1 MTRVDG
7 SPATATDRP
16 AFYAI
21 GRGNGG
27 VRDWLTLLHPPYT
40 AWHLSYVAIGAALA
54 PRFALWRL
62 GGTLLAFFLAV
73 GIAAHALDEL
83 NGRPLRT
90 GIHARALI
98 AAATGGALVPVV
110 AGVVYGGWRL
120 LPFVVVGVVLV
131 VGYNLELWNGA
142 LHNGIGFALGW
153 GAFPVLT
160 GCYAQHFRLS
170 AAAVVAA
177 LAAFLLSLAQRS
189 LSLRVRA
196 LRRRT
201 SYIHGLLVS
210 TDGDV
215 MKLDQ
220 ETLLVPLE
228 NALRYTTCGLVALA
242 AALVVMR

>member
-1 MTRVDG
+1 M
-7 SPATATDRP
+7 ATDRP

-27 VRDWLTLLHPPYT
+27 GRDWLTLLHPPYT

-83 NGRPLRT
+83 HGRPLRT
-90 GIHARALI
+90 GIHPGALI
-98 AAATGGALVPVV
+98 GAATGGVLVPVV

-120 LPFVVVGVVLV
+120 LPFVVVGVVIV
-131 VGYNLELWNGA
+131 AGYNLELWNGA
-142 LHNGIGFALGW
+142 LHNGVGFALGW

-177 LAAFLLSLAQRS
+177 LAACLLSLAQRS

-201 SYIHGLLVS
+201 SYVHGLLVTS
-210 TDGDV
+210 DGGNLT
-215 MKLDQ
+215 LDRG
-220 ETLLVPLE
+220 TLLAPLE
-228 NALRYTTCGLVALA
+228 NALRYTACGVVVLA
-242 AALVVMR
+242 TALVLMR